1 MMTDPIGDMLTRIRN
16 AGLVGHAEARCPSSS
31 FKASVARVLS
41 DEGFVGEIRTEDG
54 DAYSDL
60 VIQIRYRESGEPMID
75 GVQRVS
81 RPSRRVYKRATEISR
96 VRSGL
101 GMTVI
106 STSKGLMCDRD
117 ARAANLGGEVVCEVW

>member
-16 AGLVGHAEARCPSSS
+16 AGLVGHAETRCPSSS
-31 FKASVARVLS
+31 FKESIARVLS

-54 DAYSDL
+54 GSYSDL
-60 VIQIRYRESGEPMID
+60 VIQLRYKDSGGPMID

-81 RPSRRVYKRATEISR
+81 RPSRRVYKKATELPR

-106 STSKGLMCDRD
+106 STSRGLMCDRD

>member
-16 AGLVGHAEARCPSSS
+16 AGRVGHAETRCPTSSL
-31 FKASVARVLS
+31 KASVARVLS
-41 DEGFVGEIRTEDG
+41 EEGFVGEIRTEAG
-54 DAYSDL
+54 EAYGVL
-60 VIQIRYRESGEPMID
+60 VIGIRYKESGDPMID

-81 RPSRRVYKRATEISR
+81 RPSCRVYRKAIELPR

-101 GMTVI
+101 GMVVV

>member
-16 AGLVGHAEARCPSSS
+16 AGRVGHAETRCPSST

-41 DEGFVGEIRTEDG
+41 EEGFVGAVRTDEGSSYSHLVIEIRYKNNG
-54 DAYSDL
+54 D
-60 VIQIRYRESGEPMID
+60 PMID
-75 GVQRVS
+75 GLQRVS
-81 RPSRRVYKRATEISR
+81 RPSRRVYEKAAEIPR
-96 VRSGL
+96 VRNGL